1 MLSGYY
7 RGGTVVAD
15 LFHSMKG
22 GMLMVTYGDL
32 FAYTAVLIAL
42 AELILVVSRKH

>member
-1 MLSGYY
+1 M
-7 RGGTVVAD
+7 AD
-15 LFHSMKG
+15 LFHLMKG

-42 AELILVVSRKH
+42 ATLIFNVSRKR